1 VNNPVTITLPREHA
15 EMIFDYLYELATH
28 GAVDVFEDEQET
40 LLSIVY
46 GMDEIV
52 YPKTED
58 A

>member
-1 VNNPVTITLPREHA
+1 MNNPVTITLPREHA
-15 EMIFDYLYELATH
+15 EMNFDYLYELATH
-28 GAVDVFEDEQET
+28 GDVDVFEDEQET